1 MNMSLL
7 VEQHTTRPFEKNTIK
22 IHKKLLQN
30 APKNYLMD
38 HNFETYLEI
47 DLSSITHN
55 YNLIKS
61 HLKPNTKIMAVV
73 KSNAYGSDVEQVSLR
88 LQDIGINCF
97 AVAYAEEAVALRNF
111 GITKPILVF
120 YPQNKDFD
128 DLIKFNIIPS
138 VYGFEFL
145 SFIHYKIKSAG
156 IKSFPIH
163 LNINSG
169 MNRLGFDFKDF
180 PEVESYLKLNKAL
193 SLTGMF
199 SHFSAAGMQEEK
211 AFSYQQIDK
220 LKAALAFFD
229 NYKAE
234 GFISHLSNSSGLIN
248 FLEADMDMI
257 RIGIALYGYGKE
269 SSSSQLTPMSTLKTK
284 ILQMRWLEVG
294 ESVGYD
300 RKFKAEKKTKV
311 ATIPLGYADGIS
323 RIFGNYNA
331 KVKIN
336 GHLVPII
343 GNVCMDTI
351 MLDVT
356 DVDCNVRDEVIIF
369 GKTHP
374 ITEFDFKKL
383 SIPYEMMCRI
393 PKRIPRVF
401 V

>member
-1 MNMSLL
+1 
-7 VEQHTTRPFEKNTIK
+7 
-22 IHKKLLQN
+22 
-30 APKNYLMD
+30 MD

-220 LKAALAFFD
+220 LKAALAFFEE
-229 NYKAE
+229 YKAE